1 MKQSRAIF
9 IFLIGS
15 MRAILRTMEA
25 NTYIM
30 ELDIKGIVNL
40 WTKDLHG
47 LHRQKYRQ
55 TYFTD
60 SYLYF
65 DLHFLGG
72 F

>member
-15 MRAILRTMEA
+15 MRAILSTMEA

-40 WTKDLHG
+40 WTQDLHG

-55 TYFTD
+55 T
-60 SYLYF
+60 
-65 DLHFLGG
+65 
-72 F
+72 

>member
-55 TYFTD
+55 T
-60 SYLYF
+60 
-65 DLHFLGG
+65 
-72 F
+72 